1 MGMIPVG
8 WRRAAFGLALT
19 VILVLSLMPVPD
31 GLQVFSWQDKLEH
44 ATAFLVLGL
53 MAAAARLGRVRLRV
67 VGLLAYGALIEVAQS
82 MVPYRSAELA
92 DWAADAIGV
101 ALAVLIA
108 RCWPQR
114 GPECK
119 RPASS

>member
-1 MGMIPVG
+1 MGMIPVAG
-8 WRRAAFGLALT
+8 RRAAFGLALT
-19 VILVLSLMPVPD
+19 AILVLSLMPVPD

-44 ATAFLVLGL
+44 ATAFVVLGL
-53 MAAAARLGRVRLRV
+53 MASSARLGRTRLWV

-82 MVPYRSAELA
+82 MVPYRSADPA

-108 RCWPQR
+108 RRWP
-114 GPECK
+114 GPG
-119 RPASS
+119 A